1 MQNLEEKFISRE
13 EIYKGKILHAVKDT
27 VSLPNGKEA
36 TREFCMH
43 IGAVCILPL
52 LQDGTVIVERQYR
65 YAHGGVLLEIPAGKL
80 DTPDEDRLSAAKREL
95 REETGATADKFT
107 YLGEIDTTPALM
119 NEKIHL
125 YLAEGITFGER
136 SLDYDEFLDVE
147 LVPLSDLVDMTM
159 RGEIKDAKTQ
169 VAVLKASL
177 LKSKKS

>member
-1 MQNLEEKFISRE
+1 MKNLEEKFVSRE

-27 VSLPNGKEA
+27 VTLPNGKSA

-95 REETGATADKFT
+95 REETGAVAKTWCD
-107 YLGEIDTTPALM
+107 LGLLVPTPAIV
-119 NEKIHL
+119 NEKIQMF
-125 YLAEGITFGER
+125 LAEDITFTETE
-136 SLDYDEFLDVE
+136 LDDDEFIE
-147 LVPLSDLVDMTM
+147 IERIPLKTLKEMVM
-159 RGEIKDAKTQ
+159 RGEITDAKTQ
-169 VAVLKASL
+169 ICVLKVAEMRGI
-177 LKSKKS
+177 